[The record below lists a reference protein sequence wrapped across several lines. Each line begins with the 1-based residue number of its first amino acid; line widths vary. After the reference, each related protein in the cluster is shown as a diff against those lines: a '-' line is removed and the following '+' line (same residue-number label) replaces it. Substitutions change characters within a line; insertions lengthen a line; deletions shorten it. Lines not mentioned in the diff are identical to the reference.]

1 MGSSFSKN
9 KNNKERCMAADKR
22 SFGQTAGQIEPQR
35 EPINPDL
42 YMKVGTITA
51 YYEHIPSVVTIGHS
65 LRPPTPPVRIR
76 KLQPPETSKSID
88 ITFSS
93 STQRSIEPRPSTS
106 NNHSIPSPIYDIPKP
121 NPKST

>member
-35 EPINPDL
+35 EPINLDL
-42 YMKVGTITA
+42 YMKVGTRVGTITA

-65 LRPPTPPVRIR
+65 LRRCV
-76 KLQPPETSKSID
+76 
-88 ITFSS
+88 
-93 STQRSIEPRPSTS
+93 
-106 NNHSIPSPIYDIPKP
+106 
-121 NPKST
+121 